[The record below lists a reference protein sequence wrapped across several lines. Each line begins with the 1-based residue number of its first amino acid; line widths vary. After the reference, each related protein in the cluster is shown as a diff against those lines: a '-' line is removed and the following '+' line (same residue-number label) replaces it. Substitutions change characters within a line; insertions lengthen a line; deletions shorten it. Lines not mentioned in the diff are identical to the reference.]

1 VTELQNGKYKL
12 VVTQEKRGFG
22 CIWVAISRDDD
33 GKETNCTIYTV
44 DRNLVGGDENYD
56 QFIKQMTHEA
66 SAIASVSH
74 DNFPKMEFFQEN
86 DMPYLVMRSVTGTS
100 LKDKVLR
107 GEPMDEQKAITYF
120 RGIIEALQ
128 ELHKLKSEHH
138 NIQPSQIIFT
148 DDDRVILTGFVPA
161 QQIKPASTR
170 SELIANA
177 YVPYYNSKVDVR
189 RGSQDVYSLG
199 ATLYYAVTSQLPES
213 YWKRKE
219 ADRDTL
225 RPPIE
230 WNSKLSLKLNNAI
243 LQAMSLD
250 AKSRPLLR
258 NWLDVLSE
266 ELNSNS
272 TTKQVPIMRDLGEL
286 TAPPQ
291 VPVGWLLWNGTASFL
306 LSLLL
311 SSTLTTYLTGL
322 TWMSLII
329 LTGIFGFT
337 LSKDRLVSSW
347 ANILTL
353 VFVTFLFTISSLALP
368 SAFWQVPIVVLVLVA
383 VYLTW
388 KQEWYLV
395 KDWQRGWSKLCDRT
409 RDNLAGYSIWKSYG
423 MLIGTNWLCLILGK
437 IVWGLAISQGLI
449 Q

>member
-311 SSTLTTYLTGL
+311 SSTLTTYLTG
-322 TWMSLII
+322 
-329 LTGIFGFT
+329 
-337 LSKDRLVSSW
+337 
-347 ANILTL
+347 
-353 VFVTFLFTISSLALP
+353 
-368 SAFWQVPIVVLVLVA
+368 
-383 VYLTW
+383 
-388 KQEWYLV
+388 
-395 KDWQRGWSKLCDRT
+395 
-409 RDNLAGYSIWKSYG
+409 
-423 MLIGTNWLCLILGK
+423 
-437 IVWGLAISQGLI
+437 
-449 Q
+449 